1 MVERGVERGGR
12 TRHGMVVGGGGG
24 GVVLVDG
31 GLASGLGGGRGLVG
45 AGQRPLP
52 LPAVRVQ
59 LLLLVC

>member
-1 MVERGVERGGR
+1 MVERGVEGGGR

-31 GLASGLGGGRGLVG
+31 GLTGGLRGGRGLVG
-45 AGQRPLP
+45 AGQGPLS